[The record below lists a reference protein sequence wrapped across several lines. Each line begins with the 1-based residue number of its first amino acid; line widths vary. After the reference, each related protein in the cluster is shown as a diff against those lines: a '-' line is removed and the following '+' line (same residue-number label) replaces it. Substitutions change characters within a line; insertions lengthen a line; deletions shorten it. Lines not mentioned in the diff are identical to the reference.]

1 MQAAALKTFVLA
13 HGSWHGGWCWKRV
26 AHRLREKGHAV
37 YAPSF
42 TGMGDRVHLLNRE
55 ITIDTF
61 VEDLAQ
67 VILTEELNRV
77 LLVGHSFGGIP
88 ISGVADR
95 FPERIA
101 HLIYL
106 DAVITEPEERLLL
119 LSALRVDAGTDQ
131 KNAELKNF
139 IAGGDRG
146 RPIGHSFRGE
156 LISFRQFSTTSFHA
170 RTCHSSFMST

>member
-77 LLVGHSFGGIP
+77 LLVGHSFGVLSR
-88 ISGVADR
+88 ISCKR
-95 FPERIA
+95 FSALFKVFGLPPSVIAGAKQEHGSVWLGLLPPFLVRERMPDLVSG
-101 HLIYL
+101 HLIGLY
-106 DAVITEPEERLLL
+106 V
-119 LSALRVDAGTDQ
+119 GW
-131 KNAELKNF
+131 
-139 IAGGDRG
+139 
-146 RPIGHSFRGE
+146 
-156 LISFRQFSTTSFHA
+156 
-170 RTCHSSFMST
+170 